1 MWQWHVYLQ
10 LTETE
15 ADQFDARVERME
27 MKRQMSYQAIT
38 KMTNKVKLNVKLLLC
53 STELSQF
60 KHFWSILSKLKLNVK
75 LLLCSTLLSPQLAI
89 QNQFKHFWSILS
101 ILKLA
106 NGRHSVEM
114 VDSKV
119 KVRVKSKYT
128 EDCVYCAHTHT
139 HIYIYIYTYIHTY
152 TYTLIQKT
160 YSHTYT
166 HT

>member
-1 MWQWHVYLQ
+1 MNNIVLGARQESLQLNMWQWHVYLQ

-89 QNQFKHFWSILS
+89 QNQFKHFWWILS

-139 HIYIYIYTYIHTY
+139 HIYIYI
-152 TYTLIQKT
+152 
-160 YSHTYT
+160 
-166 HT
+166 

>member
-1 MWQWHVYLQ
+1 MNNIVLGERQESLQLNMWQWHVYLQ

-53 STELSQF
+53 ST
-60 KHFWSILSKLKLNVK
+60 
-75 LLLCSTLLSPQLAI
+75 LLSPQLAI
-89 QNQFKHFWSILS
+89 QNQFKHFWWILS

-139 HIYIYIYTYIHTY
+139 HIYI
-152 TYTLIQKT
+152 
-160 YSHTYT
+160 
-166 HT
+166 